1 MHLLTICTAVQIVN
15 KEIKTCLAPT
25 LSDYCL

>member
-1 MHLLTICTAVQIVN
+1 MHLLTICTAVHIVN
-15 KEIKTCLAPT
+15 KKIKTCLITT